1 MIYLNLRKLG
11 VRRAASV
18 DPATAGQAPRKRTPY
33 YTYIVPIFPVLM
45 IMVFKWQIIPT
56 FLVCIVLAL
65 VLTARDRTL
74 QGSLNLF
81 NKTFYD
87 AFPDIATIA
96 ALWTICG
103 MIIVAGQMPQVADAL
118 KPIFSPVLPH
128 NTAQAAV
135 FFGVLGGVLSIYRGP
150 LVVVGTGA
158 ALLAILLSA
167 GEIPVP
173 FLYSL
178 WLAPTVMQGSVDPTN
193 SWTLWTIG
201 YTKVSQGQFLQN
213 RVAVRL
219 ADGRHLLGDL
229 LRVAGPPLNMTERR
243 TYRIGID
250 VGGTFTKAVLIDN
263 ATYEVVGRY
272 SVLTTHSDPR
282 GVAKGVVEVFRNVLE
297 RSAVAPADVVFL
309 AHSTT
314 QATNALLEG
323 DVAAVGIIGMAS
335 RMEALLAR
343 SQSSIKEIELAPG
356 RYLRPRHHFI
366 TRDGLDETT
375 VRAALEEMRGAGVQV
390 VVATSAFGVD
400 DQSGEELVMREASRL
415 GMAATGGHE
424 ISKLYG
430 LTTRTRTAVINASIL
445 PKMIGTADMTE
456 ASVREAGIAAPL
468 MIMRGDGGVMD
479 VQEMR
484 RRPVVTMLSGPA
496 ASVAGALMYL
506 KVSDGIYFEVGGT
519 STNIGVI
526 RNGRPT
532 VKHARVGG
540 HDTYV
545 NSLDVRVLGIAG
557 GSMVRVRGNEI
568 ADVGPRSAHIAGLP
582 YAAFAAVED
591 IQSPELELFSPKPGD
606 PDDYVAVRT
615 VNGTRYAITNTCAAN
630 VLEYAKPGWHAC
642 GNREAARAALQPL
655 AARLGVSVEEAARR
669 ILEKAATKVIPV
681 VEGLIAEYGLDRDQ
695 SVLVGEGGGAAAL
708 IPFVAE
714 QMGLRFQDFP
724 GRRGDLVDRR
734 GLGHGARD
742 HRAGDPQPD
751 TGRPA
756 THQARGLRSGG
767 AAGRGGRECGSDHR
781 SRSTDTAC
789 PGHGGGR
796 LGNACAG
803 SAEGSDRGRGARH
816 RSQLDGVV
824 RGRRKLAAATD
835 QVRVYQGEVVERKWR
850 FFTSRRRPVRAVDR
864 EGVIRVQRSD
874 GVVLG
879 ATAATGVAQ
888 LRRCWEEVT
897 IYNGDSVITP
907 DVFVIA
913 GRRVV
918 DLSGITALDQATTI
932 GRSELEGL
940 PDEAAIA
947 IIGVQGARGV

>member
-1 MIYLNLRKLG
+1 MP
-11 VRRAASV
+11 
-18 DPATAGQAPRKRTPY
+18 DP
-33 YTYIVPIFPVLM
+33 
-45 IMVFKWQIIPT
+45 
-56 FLVCIVLAL
+56 
-65 VLTARDRTL
+65 
-74 QGSLNLF
+74 
-81 NKTFYD
+81 
-87 AFPDIATIA
+87 
-96 ALWTICG
+96 
-103 MIIVAGQMPQVADAL
+103 
-118 KPIFSPVLPH
+118 
-128 NTAQAAV
+128 
-135 FFGVLGGVLSIYRGP
+135 
-150 LVVVGTGA
+150 
-158 ALLAILLSA
+158 
-167 GEIPVP
+167 
-173 FLYSL
+173 
-178 WLAPTVMQGSVDPTN
+178 
-193 SWTLWTIG
+193 
-201 YTKVSQGQFLQN
+201 
-213 RVAVRL
+213 
-219 ADGRHLLGDL
+219 
-229 LRVAGPPLNMTERR
+229 R

-272 SVLTTHSDPR
+272 SVLTTHSDAR

-297 RSAVAPADVVFL
+297 RSAVDPADVVFL

-335 RMEALLAR
+335 RVEALLAR

-356 RYLRPRHHFI
+356 RHLRPGHRFI
-366 TRDGLDETT
+366 TRDGLDPAAA
-375 VRAALEEMRGAGVQV
+375 RAALEELRAEGAQV

-400 DQSGEELVMREASRL
+400 DQTGEELVMREAAAL

-445 PKMIGTADMTE
+445 PKMIGTANMTE
-456 ASVREAGIAAPL
+456 ASVREAGISAPL

-557 GSMVRVRGNEI
+557 GSMVRVRGSEI
-568 ADVGPRSAHIAGLP
+568 VDVGPRSAHIAGLP
-582 YAAFAAVED
+582 YAAFAGAED
-591 IQSPELELFSPKPGD
+591 IQAPELELFNPKQGD
-606 PDDYVAVRT
+606 PDDYAAIRVAS
-615 VNGTRYAITNTCAAN
+615 GARYAITNTCAAN
-630 VLEYAKPGWHAC
+630 VLGYAKPGWHAC
-642 GNREAARAALQPL
+642 GNREAAQAAMLPL
-655 AARLGVSVEEAARR
+655 AARLGLSVEEAARH
-669 ILEKAATKVIPV
+669 ILEKASGKVIPV
-681 VEGLIAEYGLDRDQ
+681 VESLIAEYGLDRDQ

-714 QMGLRFQDFP
+714 RMNLDFKISQDAEVISSIGVALAMVRETVERVIPNPTPEDLQRIKREASEAAVRLGAAAENVEVTIEVNAQTQRVRATAVGTSEMRAQDLLKEVTEAQARDIAAASMGL
-724 GRRGDLVDRR
+724 
-734 GLGHGARD
+734 
-742 HRAGDPQPD
+742 
-751 TGRPA
+751 
-756 THQARGLRSGG
+756 
-767 AAGRGGRECGSDHR
+767 
-781 SRSTDTAC
+781 
-789 PGHGGGR
+789 
-796 LGNACAG
+796 
-803 SAEGSDRGRGARH
+803 SADS
-816 RSQLDGVV
+816 V
-824 RGRRKLAAATD
+824 KLAAATD
-835 QVRVYQGEVVERKWR
+835 QVRVFQGEVVERKWR

-874 GVVLG
+874 GIVVG
-879 ATAATGVAQ
+879 ATAGTGIAQ